1 MTNSKLQVGLTFKQ
15 SIRVTEK
22 IVVPAMSD
30 FFTGFADMPR
40 VFATA
45 YLVGFAEWTCIE
57 ALRPYLG
64 ENERTVGTSVNLSH
78 SAATP
83 VGIQVTAEVELIEVE
98 ERKLR
103 FKIICRDEKE
113 IISEGFHERF
123 IINYDKF
130 VERVQKKLS

>member
-1 MTNSKLQVGLTFKQ
+1 MTNSKLQGGLTFKQ

-30 FFTGFADMPR
+30 FFT
-40 VFATA
+40 
-45 YLVGFAEWTCIE
+45 GFAEWTCIE

-83 VGIQVTAEVELIEVE
+83 VGIQVTAEVELLEVE